1 MNVFKIFRDDIK
13 RLIKNPIAIVVIIGV
28 AALPSLYAWFNIIAN
43 WDPYGSTGN
52 IPFAVVN
59 EDKGTNFE
67 GLELNLGSQ
76 VEQSLKN
83 NDKMGWTFTDREEA
97 LEGTKSGKY
106 YAAILIPES
115 FSEDT
120 VSILSEKPVQPTIT
134 YYTNGKSNAIA
145 QKITNTG
152 VTTVQ
157 GQVNETFLKTIAEQL
172 EQVILAGGSSLDEHN
187 ISSRITENLNR
198 VNESMTS
205 ISDALKAFDST
216 VTAFQSM
223 NDTVQ
228 AAVPGMISQID
239 MAVNSLNAAKGRAEA
254 LKENA
259 GMITGGAS
267 SVYSDIQAQIAG
279 LDTLMDRLQG
289 IADTMENIHNQIDI
303 EHSGLLEEQKEA
315 IRREIK
321 KAMESFDNNQIS
333 QIKSEIQSNI
343 NNIQNQVQEV
353 IRISIHSAAADIDG
367 TAQMLIGSLE
377 AVKTNI
383 QTAGEVLRQLSD
395 SLTLTGTAFRNT
407 ISLIEDMQKTL
418 TENID
423 KLSGLSNSEAL
434 NQIMGMMSDN
444 SDYISSF
451 MSAPVELETID
462 VFPVENYGSA
472 MTPFYSVLAI
482 WVGGI
487 VLVAVIKTNVKD
499 KSAYKNIK
507 PYQEYL
513 GRYLFF
519 LAMAVIQAVIICL
532 GDLFFL
538 KIQCESVL
546 PFVFTGI
553 VCAFVFSLI
562 IFTITISF
570 GDIGK
575 AVCVILLVIQ
585 LGGGGGT
592 FPIEVTPD
600 FFQTLYPLLPFTHA
614 INAMRECIAGMYGMN
629 YVEDICC
636 LLVYVPFMLVLGL
649 CLRNPLIKAN
659 EFFERKLHDTEMM

>member
-13 RLIKNPIAIVVIIGV
+13 KLIRNPIAIVVIIGV

-59 EDKGTNFE
+59 EDKGADFE

-120 VSILSEKPVQPTIT
+120 ISIFSEKPVQPTII

-157 GQVNETFLKTIAEQL
+157 GQVNETFLKTITEQL

-187 ISSRITENLNR
+187 ISLRITENLNR
-198 VNESMTS
+198 INDSMTGV
-205 ISDALKAFDST
+205 SDSLKAFDST
-216 VTAFQSM
+216 VAAFQSM

-239 MAVNSLNAAKGRAEA
+239 MAINNLNTAKGRTEA

-259 GMITGGAS
+259 GMITGAAS
-267 SVYSDIQAQIAG
+267 SVYSDIQERISG
-279 LDTLMDRLQG
+279 LDILMERLQS
-289 IADTMENIHNQIDI
+289 ITDTMQNIYNRIDI

-315 IRREIK
+315 VKNEIK
-321 KAMESFDNNQIS
+321 RVMESVNNNQIA
-333 QIKSEIQSNI
+333 QIKADIQANVES
-343 NNIQNQVQEV
+343 IQNQAQQV
-353 IRISIHSAAADIDG
+353 IQISIHSAAEDIDG
-367 TAQMLIGSLE
+367 TAQILISSLE

-383 QTAGEVLRQLSD
+383 QTAGEVLGQLSD
-395 SLTLTGTAFRNT
+395 SLTLTGTAFQNT

-418 TENID
+418 SENIN
-423 KLSGLSNSEAL
+423 KVSGLSNSEAL
-434 NQIMGMMSDN
+434 NQIMGILSDN

-451 MSAPVELETID
+451 MSAPVELKTID

-499 KSAYKNIK
+499 KSPYKNIK

-519 LAMAVIQAVIICL
+519 LVMAVIQAVIICL

-546 PFVFTGI
+546 PFVLTGI

-629 YVEDICC
+629 YVKDICC
-636 LLVYVPFMLVLGL
+636 LLVYVPFMLILGL

>member
-1 MNVFKIFRDDIK
+1 MNVFKIFKNDIK

-52 IPFAVVN
+52 LGFAVVN
-59 EDKGTNFE
+59 ADKGANLS
-67 GLELNLGSQ
+67 GLELNLGDQ
-76 VEQSLKN
+76 VENSLKN
-83 NDKMGWTFTDREEA
+83 NDKMGWTFVDKEEA
-97 LEGTKSGKY
+97 IEGTKSGKY
-106 YAAILIPES
+106 YAAIIIPET

-120 VSILSEKPVQPTIT
+120 VSILTENPVRPTIT
-134 YYTNGKSNAIA
+134 YYTNGKTNAIA

-152 VTTVQ
+152 VNTVQ
-157 GQVNETFLKTIAEQL
+157 EQVNETFIKTITE
-172 EQVILAGGSSLDEHN
+172 EIENVILAGGSSLDEHN

-198 VNESMTS
+198 INDSMTGV
-205 ISDALKAFDST
+205 SDALKAFDST
-216 VTAFQSM
+216 VTAFKSM

-228 AAVPGMISQID
+228 SAVPGVISQID
-239 MAVNSLNAAKGRAEA
+239 LAINTLNTAKGRAET

-259 GMITGGAS
+259 GMITGAAS
-267 SVYSDIQAQIAG
+267 SVYSDIQTQISG
-279 LDTLMDRLQG
+279 LDTLTERLQN
-289 IADTMENIHNQIDI
+289 IADNMENIHNRIDI
-303 EHSGLLEEQKEA
+303 DHSGLLEEQKQA
-315 IRREIK
+315 VRNEINRV
-321 KAMESFDNNQIS
+321 MESIHNNQIS
-333 QIKSEIQSNI
+333 QIKADIQSNVDTI
-343 NNIQNQVQEV
+343 KNQVQQV
-353 IRISIHSAAADIDG
+353 INLSISSTAADIEG
-367 TAQMLIGSLE
+367 TAQVLIGSLE
-377 AVKTNI
+377 AVKANI
-383 QTAGEVLRQLSD
+383 QTAGEVFSQLSD
-395 SLTLTGTAFRNT
+395 SLTLTGTAFQNT
-407 ISLIEDMQKTL
+407 ISLISDMQKTL

-423 KLSGLSNSEAL
+423 KLNGLSNSEAL
-434 NQIMGMMSDN
+434 NQMMGMMSDN

-451 MSAPVELETID
+451 MSAPIELETID

-499 KSAYKNIK
+499 KTPYKNFK

-519 LAMAVIQAVIICL
+519 LVMAVIQAVIICL

-538 KIQCESVL
+538 KVQCEAVL

-600 FFQTLYPLLPFTHA
+600 FFQTLYPMLPFTHA

-629 YVEDICC
+629 YVEDIVC
-636 LLVYVPFMLVLGL
+636 LLVYVPFMLILGL

-659 EFFERKLHDTEMM
+659 EFFERKLHDTEIM